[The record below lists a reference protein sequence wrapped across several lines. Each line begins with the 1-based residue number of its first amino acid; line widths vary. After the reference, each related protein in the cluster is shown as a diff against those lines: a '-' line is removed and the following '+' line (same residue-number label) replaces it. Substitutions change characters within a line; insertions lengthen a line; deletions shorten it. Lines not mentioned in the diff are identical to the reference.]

1 MLGMSAAGIAAK
13 PASCFCRRVHSPP
26 AMRAAASKAPKN
38 NRKPG
43 PIRPASMEYLTRKM
57 PPSASATPPIQT
69 VQRVP
74 NFSSKLMT
82 RGGSASTSGGAGGA
96 GSAAGGGVGGGF
108 GTERAALQQQQ
119 AGAAPAPVAPMA
131 FEPLPPGPR
140 RERRPP
146 AIQA

>member
-13 PASCFCRRVHSPP
+13 PTSCFCRRVHSPP

-74 NFSSKLMT
+74 NFSSKPIT
-82 RGGSASTSGGAGGA
+82 RSGPGGAGGGGGGGA
-96 GSAAGGGVGGGF
+96 AVGGADGGEPEAGGQIGGGIVSGGGGG
-108 GTERAALQQQQ
+108 GT
-119 AGAAPAPVAPMA
+119 GC
-131 FEPLPPGPR
+131 
-140 RERRPP
+140 
-146 AIQA
+146 